1 MKIPVGLEEELEL
14 EFELLDVTGVVK
26 LFKELEMEPINT
38 PRPHL
43 TYRQM
48 RPEALARRRRPRR
61 KVG

>member
-26 LFKELEMEPINT
+26 LFNELEMEPINT

-43 TYRQM
+43 AYRQM
-48 RPEALARRRRPRR
+48 RPEALARRSPRR